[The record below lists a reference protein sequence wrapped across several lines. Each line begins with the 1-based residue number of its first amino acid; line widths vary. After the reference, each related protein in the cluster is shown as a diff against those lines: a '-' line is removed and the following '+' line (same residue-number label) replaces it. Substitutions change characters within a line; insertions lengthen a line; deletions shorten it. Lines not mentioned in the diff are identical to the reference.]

1 MARPLWFVELIKKMF
16 PRRFLIAKLTKIPII
31 GKILENFADKL
42 IFQGSEIL
50 YLPKDQTIQV
60 GQVIKGSQ
68 EMVLPSQVVDYF
80 IERAKYHWIMNFCI
94 CRASE
99 KCKDYPIE
107 LGCLFLGEA
116 VLGINP
122 QLGRLV
128 TKEEALEHVKK
139 CREAGLVH
147 MIGKDK
153 IDASWLNIGPEEKLL
168 TICNCCNC
176 CCLWRILPHLAPKLG
191 KTVNRMPGIKVLVT
205 DRCIGCGTCTQG
217 ICFVDAI
224 HLIKKK
230 AIIGE
235 GCRGCGRCASICPQN
250 AIQVVI
256 EDPQFVEKSINQL
269 QSLVDI
275 F

>member
-1 MARPLWFVELIKKMF
+1 MARPLWFVELIKKGF
-16 PRRFLIAKLTKIPII
+16 PRRFLIAKLTKIPIL
-31 GKILENFADKL
+31 GKVFEKLLDKL
-42 IFQGSEIL
+42 IFQGSEII
-50 YLPKDQTIQV
+50 YLPKDQIIQV
-60 GQVIKGSQ
+60 DRAITGSK
-68 EMVLPSQVVDYF
+68 EVVLPSQVVDYF

-99 KCKDYPIE
+99 KCKNYPIA

-128 TKEEALEHVKK
+128 TKEEALEHVKR

-147 MIGKDK
+147 MIGRDK

-176 CCLWRILPHLAPKLG
+176 CCLWRILPHLPPKLRN
-191 KTVNRMPGIKVLVT
+191 TVNRMPGIKVLVM
-205 DRCIGCGTCTQG
+205 DRCIGCGTCSD
-217 ICFVDAI
+217 ICFVEAI
-224 HLIKKK
+224 QVINKK
-230 AIIGE
+230 AVIGE

-250 AIQVVI
+250 AIHIVI
-256 EDPQFVEKSINQL
+256 EDAQFVEKSINKL